1 MIAQLA
7 ARLMAETDDP
17 ERLRTRLRL
26 FTTLSFVAALAV
38 CAAFSFVSCQLV
50 WLHEQKTAEIIV
62 ANQSAILQD
71 RLGLSSEAD
80 LRAAALLT
88 QLFAAG
94 YHYQLSTRGQLVA
107 GSTSDAL
114 PQPVTRTIELPR
126 ASWVLAIA
134 PVGGWIHPYLTLAAA
149 FGTLLVASLV
159 AALTETVLRQ
169 PIRLRR
175 KVAERTAEL
184 ASSNRALSAEI
195 VERKLAQT
203 YAAQVNRLYGLLS
216 QTNGAIIHAT
226 DCATLFQRICHIA
239 VEQGGYPLAAIALND
254 GAPGSWSALAQ
265 RDALIQV
272 PDCERAADCASSEG
286 ACAQARACGFASHVQ
301 FPLKCGQ
308 LVIGSFCLF
317 SYEDDFFD
325 SAQLRL
331 LAEMTNDVSFAV
343 ENIKHEQLRM
353 QGEEK
358 LRKLSRAVEQS
369 ANAVII
375 TDRDGVIEYVNPWF
389 TKITGYSAA
398 EVVGLT
404 PSIFKSGATLPET
417 YKRLWDTLLSGKE
430 WHGELYNTK
439 KNGDLYWCLEA
450 ISPLKN
456 EAGEVTHF
464 VAITEDISER
474 KQSEQT
480 IRHLAFHDALT
491 GLPNR
496 RLFRDRLEQAIA
508 AGQRNKTR
516 FALMLL
522 DLDHFKTVNDTLG
535 HDAGDELLIVV
546 ATRLGERIRATDT
559 LARMGGDEF
568 ALLACDISHPDDAA
582 RLAGLLQQ
590 ALSQP
595 IVIQGRE
602 LYLSTSVGI
611 TMFPDDTQDVEAL
624 VKHADIALYRAKDM
638 GRDNFQFFTADMN
651 RKIVERMNLVNNM
664 RVAIE
669 RQQFVLHYQ
678 PQVDMASG
686 AIHSVEALI
695 RWHHPEMGVV
705 APGQFIALAEETG
718 MITPIGE
725 WVLRT
730 ACAQARSWQ
739 LAGMPLRVAVNLS
752 GRQFLQGDLA
762 AKIAAILDECGLD
775 ASLLEVE
782 ITESMLMQDT
792 AQTNAALTALHR
804 LGLKISIDDFGTGYS
819 SLSYL
824 KRMPID
830 ILKID
835 QSFVRD
841 IHTDPDD
848 RSIVTAVIALAHSL
862 HLQVVAEGVETP
874 EQLAFLRSQDCDTV
888 QGYLFS
894 RPVPAEDVLALLH
907 SLRVVPA

>member
-1 MIAQLA
+1 MIALLA
-7 ARLMAETDDP
+7 ARLMADTNDP
-17 ERLRTRLRL
+17 VRLRIRLRL
-26 FTTLSFVAALAV
+26 FTTLSFLAALAV
-38 CAAFSFVSCQLV
+38 CAAFAGVSCQLV
-50 WLHEQKTAEIIV
+50 WLHEQKTAEIIA
-62 ANQSAILQD
+62 ANQSAILQE
-71 RLGLSSEAD
+71 RLGRSPEAD
-80 LRAAALLT
+80 LLAAATLRSLH
-88 QLFAAG
+88 AAG
-94 YHYQLSTRGQLVA
+94 YQYQLSTRGQLFA
-107 GSTSDAL
+107 GSTTHAL
-114 PQPVTRTIELPR
+114 PEPVARTIVLPGGN
-126 ASWVLAIA
+126 WMLAIA
-134 PVGGWIHPYLTLAAA
+134 PVGGWIHPYLWLAA
-149 FGTLLVASLV
+149 TLGSLLIASLV
-159 AALTETVLRQ
+159 AALTHTVLRQ
-169 PIRLRR
+169 PVRLCRE
-175 KVAERTAEL
+175 VAERTAEL
-184 ASSNRALSAEI
+184 AALNRELSAEI
-195 VERKLAQT
+195 VERELAQT
-203 YAAQVNRLYGLLS
+203 RTAQVNRLYGVLS

-226 DCATLFQRICHIA
+226 DCATLFQRICQIA
-239 VEQGGYPLAAIALND
+239 VDQGGYPLAAIALND
-254 GAPGSWSALAQ
+254 ATQGSWSAIAR
-265 RDALIQV
+265 RDALVQV
-272 PDCERAADCASSEG
+272 PGCQRFDDCAPHEG
-286 ACAQARACGFASHVQ
+286 ACARARACGFASQVQ
-301 FPLKCGQ
+301 FPLQCGQ
-308 LVIGSFCLF
+308 QVIGTFCLF

-325 SAQLRL
+325 AAQMRL

-343 ENIKHEQLRM
+343 ENIEHQQLRKLG
-353 QGEEK
+353 QEK

-375 TDRDGVIEYVNPWF
+375 TDRDGIIEYVNPWF

-398 EVVGLT
+398 EVLGLT
-404 PSIFKSGATLPET
+404 PSILKSGVTRPEI
-417 YKRLWDTLLSGKE
+417 YKDLWETLLSGKE

-456 EAGEVTHF
+456 EAGDVTHF

-474 KQSEQT
+474 KQTEQT

-522 DLDHFKTVNDTLG
+522 DLDHFKTINDTLG
-535 HDAGDELLIVV
+535 HDAGDELLVVV
-546 ATRLGERIRATDT
+546 ATRLSERIRATDT

-568 ALLACDISHPDDAA
+568 ALLACDIGHPDDVAHLA
-582 RLAGLLQQ
+582 RQLQL
-590 ALSQP
+590 ALSRP
-595 IVIQGRE
+595 ILIQGRE

-611 TMFPDDTQDVEAL
+611 TLFPDDTEDVEAL

-651 RKIVERMNLVNNM
+651 RTIIERMNLVNNM

-669 RQQFVLHYQ
+669 RQEFVLHYQ
-678 PQVDMASG
+678 PQVDMVSG
-686 AIHSVEALI
+686 AIDSVEALI
-695 RWHHPEMGVV
+695 RWRHPEMGLVS
-705 APGQFIALAEETG
+705 PGQFITLAEETG
-718 MITPIGE
+718 MIAPIGE

-762 AKIAAILDECGLD
+762 AKIAGILDECGLD

-862 HLQVVAEGVETP
+862 HLKVVAEGVETP
-874 EQLAFLRSQDCDTV
+874 EQLAFLRSQKCDTV

-894 RPVPAEDVLALLH
+894 RPVPGDDVPALLH
-907 SLRVVPA
+907 CLRALPA